1 MILKIRSFWVA
12 ILSEHI
18 DVSEK
23 KGLRFLAEHANKT
36 LTYLVL
42 VLCSL
47 IIFFDFLVSAFLIFL
62 HP

>member
-18 DVSEK
+18 DVSK
-23 KGLRFLAEHANKT
+23 KGLRFLAKHANKT